1 MTEGAA
7 RPDADARSIRLRA
20 YQDQLLERMQAA
32 NSGNGVPIRQLGMQV
47 GARRYL
53 LDLLEA
59 GEIVPPVP
67 LARVPL
73 TQPWYLGLAN
83 VRGSLVGVIDLARYL
98 GLGETPIGAEARF
111 VTFAPGLGMN
121 CALLVSRI
129 LGLKNP
135 DTLITVA
142 ETTEPSSR
150 PSWQG
155 EQLRDKESD
164 LPTTW
169 RRLHTAALLGDPGFL
184 DITR

>member
-1 MTEGAA
+1 MA
-7 RPDADARSIRLRA
+7 RRISWREFQSALIDRLT
-20 YQDQLLERMQAA
+20 QAA
-32 NSGNGVPIRQLGMQV
+32 QGEDRRALLGILSGQTSW
-47 GARRYL
+47 L
-53 LDLLEA
+53 LALPDA
-59 GEIVPPVP
+59 GEIISPPP
-67 LARVPL
+67 LRPVPL
-73 TQPWYLGLAN
+73 TQPWFAGMTN
-83 VRGSLVGVIDLARYL
+83 IRGVLYGVVDFSAFCQ
-98 GLGETPIGAEARF
+98 GEPTRLNHEARLLLIG
-111 VTFAPGLGMN
+111 TRHGMN

>member
-1 MTEGAA
+1 MRTQLFVGLLGAGLVA
-7 RPDADARSIRLRA
+7 GTMSAFASEPHGGRAPPERLI
-20 YQDQLLERMQAA
+20 L
-32 NSGNGVPIRQLGMQV
+32 GGVVDFSAFCQ
-47 GARRYL
+47 
-53 LDLLEA
+53 
-59 GEIVPPVP
+59 GEPTR
-67 LARVPL
+67 L
-73 TQPWYLGLAN
+73 N
-83 VRGSLVGVIDLARYL
+83 H
-98 GLGETPIGAEARF
+98 EARLLLIG
-111 VTFAPGLGMN
+111 TRHGMN